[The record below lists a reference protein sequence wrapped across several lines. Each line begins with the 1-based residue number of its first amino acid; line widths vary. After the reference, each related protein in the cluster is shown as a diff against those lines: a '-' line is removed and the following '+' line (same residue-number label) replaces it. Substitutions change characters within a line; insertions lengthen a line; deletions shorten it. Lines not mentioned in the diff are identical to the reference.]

1 MEHGLSLSGEAQNM
15 GKLMQNIVERVAAS
29 YTIYVMI
36 KLQKKTYFM
45 LDLSY
50 ERLQG

>member
-1 MEHGLSLSGEAQNM
+1 
-15 GKLMQNIVERVAAS
+15 
-29 YTIYVMI
+29 MI

-50 ERLQG
+50 ERLQGWLPKT